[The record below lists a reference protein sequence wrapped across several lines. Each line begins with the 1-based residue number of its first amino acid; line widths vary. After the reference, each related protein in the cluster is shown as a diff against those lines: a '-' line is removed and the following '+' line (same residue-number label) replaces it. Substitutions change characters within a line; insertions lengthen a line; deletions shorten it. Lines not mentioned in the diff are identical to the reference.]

1 MMLFFTDWEERG
13 LKLGLKLGVLIG
25 IMLMSCT
32 PNGDRSSSSQSTIK
46 IGGSSEAYPM
56 LELLAE
62 AYDQEN
68 VEIVFLPSSQTA
80 GGLSGVREKF
90 LEIGA
95 ISRPLTATE
104 KTENLRYIPLVRN
117 ALVLI
122 VNEQVEGVENLNH
135 DAIKKIYS
143 GAITNWNE
151 LGSIDGEIVIIDIPE
166 DETEKALLREHYLGQ
181 DLKITPQAILLEY
194 DDEVVDAVSITPY
207 SIGAIAYSEGLQDF
221 SVQILTLD
229 GIAPT
234 LENIQNEQYKMLQ
247 TLGVVVFTPL
257 KPTTEDFINFIA
269 TPEAQSILDL
279 HGYILFK
286 PES

>member
-1 MMLFFTDWEERG
+1 
-13 LKLGLKLGVLIG
+13 
-25 IMLMSCT
+25 MSCT